1 MRWVSSIL
9 LIVGMASPA
18 LAADYDIPILR
29 GSQPPAPVVTVLPAT
44 FTRWSGFYVGGDFSF
59 NNSSAEFS
67 SATQPLFADSFRDL
81 TLEEQAHPSQI
92 QVLGKGTSNAFGGGG
107 FVGYNTQWQDL
118 ILGVEANYTRTN
130 LNSTAGS
137 PPPSPASLGGVSS
150 VGRIF
155 PSLNNQVLLNANG
168 NLDLT
173 DYATLRFR
181 AGYVVGNL
189 LPYAFMGVAV
199 GRASYGVSTAADVT
213 QSSSKTSTPDY
224 SCAGT
229 GGATPTCQD
238 FFFFN
243 NAGQSNALLY
253 GFSVGAGLDWALTQ
267 NIFLRSEFEFI
278 QFAPISNISM
288 YIMNARVGA
297 GFKF

>member
-107 FVGYNTQWQDL
+107 FVGYNTQGRICGAAVYPL
-118 ILGVEANYTRTN
+118 LLLANFGPTVEAVYALCVRQPARKTDER
-130 LNSTAGS
+130 AGD
-137 PPPSPASLGGVSS
+137 A
-150 VGRIF
+150 
-155 PSLNNQVLLNANG
+155 
-168 NLDLT
+168 LDTLHS
-173 DYATLRFR
+173 DNLRF
-181 AGYVVGNL
+181 
-189 LPYAFMGVAV
+189 
-199 GRASYGVSTAADVT
+199 
-213 QSSSKTSTPDY
+213 
-224 SCAGT
+224 
-229 GGATPTCQD
+229 
-238 FFFFN
+238 
-243 NAGQSNALLY
+243 
-253 GFSVGAGLDWALTQ
+253 GFACPCRRL
-267 NIFLRSEFEFI
+267 
-278 QFAPISNISM
+278 
-288 YIMNARVGA
+288 
-297 GFKF
+297 